1 MDQVFFYLL
10 GDLPIILNST
20 CYFLGGC
27 FDNYCMFS
35 HVLELEIFHI
45 LFFVLAE
52 CLLADDDHIYCFT
65 GAVFL
70 SP

>member
-1 MDQVFFYLL
+1 MDQAFFHL
-10 GDLPIILNST
+10 GDLPVIFNSI
-20 CYFLGGC
+20 CYYFFWTNVL
-27 FDNYCMFS
+27 MFS
-35 HVLELEIFHI
+35 HVLKIEIFHI

-52 CLLADDDHIYCFT
+52 CFLAADDHIYRFT